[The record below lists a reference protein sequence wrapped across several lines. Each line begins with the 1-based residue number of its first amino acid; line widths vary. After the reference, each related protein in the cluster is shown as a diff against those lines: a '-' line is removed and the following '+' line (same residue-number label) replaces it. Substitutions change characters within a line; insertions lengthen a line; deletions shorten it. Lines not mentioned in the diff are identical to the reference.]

1 MDTYYARH
9 TWRMDVDEATRQSI
23 FEAKQIAVHYPNH
36 SDGVLHD
43 EDIRSKNPGDHD
55 ARGRR
60 ALNALNG
67 LATTGGY
74 VLAEYHNKNEVLIG
88 CISPGTEILF
98 LEGKWGDLH
107 KLSGRTAVLKTLQMN
122 RVEKIFT
129 ADATVLLA
137 GRPRQG
143 TLMKWP
149 RVRTMVQNLVEGVTE
164 PQSLADLSPAQQEIM
179 CSEFL
184 RQPEAAA
191 HGLPVMQ
198 TLLLPVGSTL
208 RDLDIY
214 GITSDGRKIAAQVTF
229 SKFDS
234 IAWKIDKLKRYR
246 DLPNVISLMFCDV
259 EKELVH
265 EGTQIFPLSEVFR
278 LFTASERGRSWLLSG
293 GTAVQVR

>member
-1 MDTYYARH
+1 
-9 TWRMDVDEATRQSI
+9 MDVDDNTRQSV
-23 FEAKQIAVHYPNH
+23 FAASQIAVHYPNH
-36 SDGVLHD
+36 SDGVLRA
-43 EDIRSKNPGDHD
+43 EDIRSKNPADHD

-60 ALNALNG
+60 ALNALNS

-74 VLAEYHNKNEVLIG
+74 VLAEYYKQDEILIG
-88 CISPGTEILF
+88 YITPGTEILF

-107 KLSGRTAVLKTLQMN
+107 NLSGRTAVLKTLQMN

-149 RVRTMVQNLVEGVTE
+149 RVKTMVQNLVEGITE

-184 RQPEAAA
+184 RQPEAATV
-191 HGLPVMQ
+191 GLPVME

-234 IAWKIDKLKRYR
+234 IAWKIEKLKRYR
-246 DLPNVISLMFCDV
+246 DLPNVVSLMFCDV

-265 EGTQIFPLSEVFR
+265 DGTQIFPLSEVFR
-278 LFTASERGRSWLLSG
+278 RFTATERGRSWLLSG
-293 GTAVQVR
+293 GATIQVH